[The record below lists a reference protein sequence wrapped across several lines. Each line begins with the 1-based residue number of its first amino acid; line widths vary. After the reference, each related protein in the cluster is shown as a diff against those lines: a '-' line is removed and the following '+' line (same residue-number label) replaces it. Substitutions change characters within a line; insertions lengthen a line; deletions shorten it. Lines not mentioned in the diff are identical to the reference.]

1 MPRQCLTAA
10 ERSAL
15 LAFPTEKSE
24 LIRLYT
30 FSEQDLSVIKQR
42 RGDANRLGF
51 AVLLCALR
59 YPGQAL
65 SAVERPPDSFL
76 AMVAGQLGIDERV
89 WAQYAEREET
99 RREHLSE
106 LRAFLG
112 LTPFGIR
119 QFHQFARWLADLA
132 MQTDKG
138 VVLATALVQ
147 ELRREKVVLPP
158 INVIER
164 VCALA
169 ITRANR
175 KIYLIL
181 AGALNDRHRVLL
193 EGLLR
198 QPIGSTSSTLAW
210 LRQPPGAPSAKHL
223 LEHLQRLKTI
233 QALDLPEGVRLQIH
247 QNRWLKLAREGGQMT
262 VQHLRD
268 LETSRRYATLLA
280 ILLEAK
286 ATLIDQPL
294 DLHDRMIGAL
304 FNCAK
309 RRHAEEFQQSGEA
322 IHEKVR
328 LYWRIGEALL
338 QARQS
343 GIDPFPAI
351 EAIIPWEAFVQSVTE
366 AQRLARVEGFDYL
379 HRISE
384 GYTQIRRYAPDFLN
398 AFRFKAAPAAQ
409 PILEAIETL
418 KTMDTDG
425 LRKVPADSPTD
436 FIRKR
441 WKALVFTDSG
451 MDRRFYELC
460 ALSELKNALRSGDIW
475 VQGSRQFKDFD
486 EYLIP
491 SERFSVLREA
501 NRLSLFRNQWRC

>member
-1 MPRQCLTAA
+1 MPRQCILTPA

-76 AMVAGQLGIDERV
+76 AMVARQLGIDERV

-147 ELRREKVVLPP
+147 KLRREKVVLPP

-181 AGALNDRHRVLL
+181 AGALNDGHRVLL

-233 QALDLPEGVRLQIH
+233 QALDLPEGLRLQIH

-262 VQHLRD
+262 VQHLRAWRTFAVCVLQSSIFSSFD
-268 LETSRRYATLLA
+268 L
-280 ILLEAK
+280 
-286 ATLIDQPL
+286 
-294 DLHDRMIGAL
+294 
-304 FNCAK
+304 
-309 RRHAEEFQQSGEA
+309 
-322 IHEKVR
+322 
-328 LYWRIGEALL
+328 
-338 QARQS
+338 S
-343 GIDPFPAI
+343 GI
-351 EAIIPWEAFVQSVTE
+351 
-366 AQRLARVEGFDYL
+366 
-379 HRISE
+379 
-384 GYTQIRRYAPDFLN
+384 
-398 AFRFKAAPAAQ
+398 AASA
-409 PILEAIETL
+409 
-418 KTMDTDG
+418 
-425 LRKVPADSPTD
+425 
-436 FIRKR
+436 
-441 WKALVFTDSG
+441 
-451 MDRRFYELC
+451 
-460 ALSELKNALRSGDIW
+460 
-475 VQGSRQFKDFD
+475 
-486 EYLIP
+486 
-491 SERFSVLREA
+491 
-501 NRLSLFRNQWRC
+501 